1 MNAPTVPAL
10 SVVGFSGSG
19 KTTFLEKLLR
29 ILCARG
35 LRPGVIKH
43 DVHGFTVDREGTDS
57 WRFCQTGAPVVAL
70 ASPARTVIFEERPLP
85 LCDLLSRMN
94 NVDLI
99 LTEGFKSE
107 HLPKIEVH
115 RTANG
120 KPLCAPPEELLALVS
135 DLPESPYPSV
145 PLFGLDDA
153 EAVADLIVSLYFQK

>member
-1 MNAPTVPAL
+1 
-10 SVVGFSGSG
+10 
-19 KTTFLEKLLR
+19 
-29 ILCARG
+29 
-35 LRPGVIKH
+35 
-43 DVHGFTVDREGTDS
+43 
-57 WRFCQTGAPVVAL
+57 
-70 ASPARTVIFEERPLP
+70 
-85 LCDLLSRMN
+85 MN

-120 KPLCAPPEELLALVS
+120 KPLCAPPEELFALVS

-145 PLFGLDDA
+145 PLFGLEDA